1 MTRPGSTPDESA
13 YGDSAYL
20 DSVRRQVPHYDELQ
34 DAAVAAVPFS
44 PGKVL
49 ELGIGTGHT
58 SARLLRSFPET
69 EITGLDSD
77 PTMVFRARE
86 QISNV
91 KLARMEDPLPDGPW
105 DLVISVLSIHRLN
118 DEQKQTLFRRV
129 REQAKALVIGDF
141 VALPSGEG
149 STEVPGV
156 AYPDSA
162 EELATWCG
170 GEVTWAKDDLVVI
183 AADYR

>member
-1 MTRPGSTPDESA
+1 MNPPGSTPDQSA
-13 YGDSAYL
+13 YGDAVYL
-20 DSVRRQVPHYDELQ
+20 ESIRRQVPHYDELQ
-34 DAAVAAVPFS
+34 RAAVEAVPFA
-44 PGKVL
+44 PATVL

-58 SARLLRSFPET
+58 SAGLLRRFPEA

-91 KLARMEDPLPDGPW
+91 KLARMQDPLPDGPW
-105 DLVISVLSIHRLN
+105 DLVVSVLSIHRLT
-118 DEQKQTLFRRV
+118 DVQKQALFRRV
-129 REQAKALVIGDF
+129 REQAKSLVIGDF

-149 STEVPGV
+149 SSVVPGR

-162 EELATWCG
+162 EQLAEWSG
-170 GEVTWAKDDLVVI
+170 GAITWAKDDLVVI